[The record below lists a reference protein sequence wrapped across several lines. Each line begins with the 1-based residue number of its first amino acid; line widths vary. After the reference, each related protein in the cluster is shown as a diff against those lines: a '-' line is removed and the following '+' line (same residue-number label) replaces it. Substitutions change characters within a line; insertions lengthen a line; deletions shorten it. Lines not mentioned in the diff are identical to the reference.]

1 MDAVLG
7 PVAPAGMTRVA
18 PGLGGTTT
26 CVVKRVTYTVGE
38 RVRQRCSRV
47 PHPRL
52 VVTDAK
58 FEFRS
63 SCIAW
68 SVAYVGLPLIG
79 GMLGFLKL
87 STSLSMEGAAMMGVK
102 K

>member
-1 MDAVLG
+1 MYAASG
-7 PVAPAGMTRVA
+7 PVAPAGMTGVA
-18 PGLGGTTT
+18 IGLGGGTTR
-26 CVVKRVTYTVGE
+26 VVERVAWTVGE
-38 RVRQRCSRV
+38 RARHRCVRVLQL
-47 PHPRL
+47 RL
-52 VVTDAK
+52 VLTGAA

-68 SVAYVGLPLIG
+68 SVAYVGLLSIG

-87 STSLSMEGAAMMGVK
+87 SMSLLTEGAAMVGVK